1 MQGKHSQEKKGGRW
15 GGEACFGNRLMGWM
29 KERKSGGRSEGGRRE
44 VSGVAWVKGEA
55 LCVGSQEAFGLERM
69 AGGNDKRAK

>member
-1 MQGKHSQEKKGGRW
+1 MVR
-15 GGEACFGNRLMGWM
+15 GGEAYFGSRLMGWM
-29 KERKSGGRSEGGRRE
+29 KERRSGGRSEGGLRE
-44 VSGVAWVKGEA
+44 IGGVAWGKGKA